1 MNNLNGKERSVLCNC
16 KNNSFKT
23 ITKTITTTIT
33 PKTTIL
39 TQQVKH
45 KKAPE
50 RPGEGQA
57 LQWRQEEPRRK
68 ELLERKSDALLRR
81 GTWRINIYMIYIVRR
96 RRLSLTTIINVAGVH
111 VRRIWKT

>member
-1 MNNLNGKERSVLCNC
+1 MNNLNGKEKSVLCNC
-16 KNNSFKT
+16 KNNSF
-23 ITKTITTTIT
+23 KTITTTIT

-50 RPGEGQA
+50 RPGERQA
-57 LQWRQEEPRRK
+57 LQLRQEEPRRK

-81 GTWRINIYMIYIVRR
+81 GTWRKIYSIYIVRR
-96 RRLSLTTIINVAGVH
+96 RGLSLTTIIIVAGVNVSH
-111 VRRIWKT
+111 IWKT